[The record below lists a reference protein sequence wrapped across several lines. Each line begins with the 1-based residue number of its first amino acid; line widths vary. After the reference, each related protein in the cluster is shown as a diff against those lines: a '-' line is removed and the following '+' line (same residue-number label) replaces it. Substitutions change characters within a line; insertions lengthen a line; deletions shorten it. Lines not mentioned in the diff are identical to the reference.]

1 MIMIDQH
8 ECCGC
13 TACTSVCPK
22 RAIRMDCSQYGFY
35 VPFIDNT
42 RCIDCGVC
50 NKVCP
55 KENESWRR
63 NKKELAIYL
72 CQNKNE
78 NTRLE
83 SSSGGVFYELASCV
97 LDKGGVVFGCAW
109 TSVGYAEHICVSD
122 KRDLSKLQKS
132 KYVQSKVGNSFP
144 TVNNYLNQGH
154 LVLFS
159 GTPCQIAGLRNY
171 LGKEDEKLICVDF
184 VCHGVPSPKTLA
196 TYLKSKENKYQK
208 KIEGLNFRSKE
219 FGWETLALEISF
231 DDGKKCFSKAG
242 EDSYFRSFLTNL
254 GLNDSCA
261 SCRYNVL
268 PRSSDLTLGDFWM
281 AEQSVAGFHSDDKG
295 VSFVTVNSS
304 RGEALFEEISETL
317 TKRIVSREQVL
328 KGNPFLN
335 GHCRIHPRSKRFLEE
350 INSESFREEAFDAT
364 VDRLLQP
371 TITEAASEIFQYK
384 ARQMGTKLRNAEM
397 LVRQKV
403 KQTIRR
409 QKLKCKDFSIICNNC
424 WGGGIYQSFGLQYN
438 TPTIGLYLLGGDFVK
453 FAADL
458 EYYLAQELV
467 FIPWEESSYYNHLT
481 GKTSYP
487 IARLDDIE
495 VYFMHYHSE
504 EEAKE
509 KWNRRKQR
517 INWNK
522 ILFKLSEREGCSKE
536 DIEKFVTFPLKNKI
550 CFSYDRVDGAIYI
563 PELKDC
569 EGDEMP
575 VVSQYYDEVE
585 LINSI
590 R

>member
-1 MIMIDQH
+1 MIDQH

-13 TACTSVCPK
+13 TACASVCPK
-22 RAIRMDCSQYGFY
+22 GAIRMDCNHYGFY
-35 VPFIDNT
+35 VPWIDNAK
-42 RCIDCGVC
+42 CVDCGVC

-196 TYLKSKENKYQK
+196 TYL
-208 KIEGLNFRSKE
+208 
-219 FGWETLALEISF
+219 
-231 DDGKKCFSKAG
+231 
-242 EDSYFRSFLTNL
+242 SFLTNL

-563 PELKDC
+563 PELKDY
-569 EGDEMP
+569 EGDETP